1 MEYPPIIYIYI
12 YQATPKYTGHSI
24 PMFLVGAFPKR
35 FLDLKA
41 RVEIKKKKKWYE
53 FWGGG
58 QMASLSI
65 VHLPLFP
72 GLCVTED

>member
-1 MEYPPIIYIYI
+1 
-12 YQATPKYTGHSI
+12 
-24 PMFLVGAFPKR
+24 MFLVGAFPKR